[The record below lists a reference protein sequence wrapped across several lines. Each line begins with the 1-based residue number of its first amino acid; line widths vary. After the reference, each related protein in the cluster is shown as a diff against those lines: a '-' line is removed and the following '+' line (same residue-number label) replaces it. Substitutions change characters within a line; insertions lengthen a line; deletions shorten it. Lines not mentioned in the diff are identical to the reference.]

1 MLNLFLFLLAGVP
14 EAPAEVTRPK
24 DDKPKDVID
33 KEASDLNAN
42 MQTDAEEAMA
52 NEQQQQQSPGP
63 PRRRIPSWARY
74 LWEKNV
80 TPMSIVRLTGPYGA
94 R

>member
-1 MLNLFLFLLAGVP
+1 MFLAGVP
-14 EAPAEVTRPK
+14 EAPPEVTRPK

-33 KEASDLNAN
+33 KEASDLNAS

-52 NEQQQQQSPGP
+52 NEPQPPSP
-63 PRRRIPSWARY
+63 PRRRIPGWAKY
-74 LWEKNV
+74 LWNMNV

>member
-1 MLNLFLFLLAGVP
+1 
-14 EAPAEVTRPK
+14 
-24 DDKPKDVID
+24 
-33 KEASDLNAN
+33 

-52 NEQQQQQSPGP
+52 KEQQQQQQQQPAP
-63 PRRRIPSWARY
+63 PRRRLPGWAKY
-74 LWEKNV
+74 LWDKNV

>member
-1 MLNLFLFLLAGVP
+1 MLIIFILLAGVP
-14 EAPAEVTRPK
+14 EAPPEVTRPK

-52 NEQQQQQSPGP
+52 NEPQPPAP
-63 PRRRIPSWARY
+63 PRRRLPAWAKY
-74 LWEKNV
+74 LWNMNV